1 MIFLCLDWPY
11 ISDGDISIIRHT
23 MQQRY
28 FLCPTGVGSLLFL
41 IDWLNYV
48 KMSKKNKRIRILPC
62 SMNRATQ
69 GSHWLDITGILGKDA
84 FHHFLVQDGLSMF
97 FVEQPSHVETVC
109 LISKKDLV

>member
-1 MIFLCLDWPY
+1 
-11 ISDGDISIIRHT
+11 
-23 MQQRY
+23 
-28 FLCPTGVGSLLFL
+28 
-41 IDWLNYV
+41 
-48 KMSKKNKRIRILPC
+48 
-62 SMNRATQ
+62 MNRATQ